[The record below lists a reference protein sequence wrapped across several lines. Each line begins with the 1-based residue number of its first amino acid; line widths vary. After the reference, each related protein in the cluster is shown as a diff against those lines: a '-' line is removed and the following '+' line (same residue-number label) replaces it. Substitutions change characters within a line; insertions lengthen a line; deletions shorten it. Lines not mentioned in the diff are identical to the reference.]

1 MKLIDVIYNEI
12 IGFLNEAAQINEYI
26 TNDEIYLRDYLS
38 MPKSEKLAY
47 LPHEYSYFFDDFLEE
62 TDYEFN
68 SPKEM
73 RPGNYVDAPD
83 EEVDMFDS
91 EIELI
96 TWLEHND
103 MKTFNAFAE
112 YLYNKINNNTLP
124 ISDSEYPAWSYF
136 DENPT
141 LVKNQWLI
149 HFTDDADGIAREGFK
164 YGVDDMT
171 KLGLTTHLGDFD
183 KKYGGYN
190 FAYTIGEFN
199 KYAKGNYSRG
209 KYKYGKEAVVFNASG
224 IKVWHYG
231 DEEPQVI
238 FYGNTARNI
247 IPITGGENSDYAIF
261 RKDGTVL
268 FEHDDLETVVYWLI
282 NNFQQYRKALNEN
295 NENYTSN
302 GNYADF
308 LINKP
313 FVNSR
318 SKNYFYHG
326 TSISPDKFALR
337 DDYDWEDSN
346 CWSGDL
352 PEGYLFLTT
361 NLNEAKAYGQYVIP
375 CELKRL
381 DYKMF
386 TINSDNPS
394 QIFDKDYGIDLYMPD
409 KYVGFWEKFEES
421 GKSVL
426 IIKGTGR
433 MTLITDINNIIPR
446 TDLATEYYYNG
457 LNRQLNENRTIDK
470 LFKFDGRSVIFD
482 DGYAHA
488 ELNIEPLEDGEI
500 SINISEIWSDI
511 KGSGYATKLLN
522 KLKRYSDKT
531 GVPLSLR
538 ASTTNNIK
546 TTKGLNQ
553 DELVNWYI
561 KNGFRIS
568 EENNRFPSDSTAPF
582 MIYNY

>member
-1 MKLIDVIYNEI
+1 MNLLDIINQEINEYI
-12 IGFLNEAAQINEYI
+12 NENMQINEYI

-38 MPKSEKLAY
+38 MPDSAKLAY
-47 LPHEYSYFFDDFLEE
+47 LPHEYYYFFQDFLDE
-62 TDYEFN
+62 TDYDFEM
-68 SPKEM
+68 PKETI
-73 RPGNYVDAPD
+73 PSDYVDEPY
-83 EEVDMFDS
+83 EEVDMFDN

-96 TWLEHND
+96 GWLEHND
-103 MKTFNAFAE
+103 KKTFDAFGE
-112 YLYNKINNNTLP
+112 YLLDKINSYTLP
-124 ISDSEYPAWSYF
+124 IRDSEYPAWSYF
-136 DENPT
+136 DNNPT
-141 LVKNQWLI
+141 LIKNQWLI
-149 HFTDDADGIAREGFK
+149 HFTDNADDIAIEGFK

-171 KLGLTTHLGDFD
+171 KLGLTTHLGEFD
-183 KKYGGYN
+183 KQFGGYN

-231 DEEPQVI
+231 DGEPQVI

-247 IPITGGENSDYAIF
+247 IPITSGENNDYAIYGKNG
-261 RKDGTVL
+261 RVL

-282 NNFQQYRKALNEN
+282 NNFQQYRKSLNEE
-295 NENYTSN
+295 NENHIPSGSYT
-302 GNYADF
+302 DF
-308 LINKP
+308 LKNKS

-326 TSISPDKFALR
+326 TSISPDKFVLR
-337 DDYDWEDSN
+337 DDYDWKDSHG
-346 CWSGDL
+346 WSGDL
-352 PEGYLFLTT
+352 PERCLFLTT
-361 NLNEAKAYGQYVIP
+361 NLDEAKAYGRYIIP
-375 CELKRL
+375 CELKRF

-394 QIFDKDYGIDLYMPD
+394 QIFDRDYGIDLYMPD

-482 DGYAHA
+482 DDYAHA